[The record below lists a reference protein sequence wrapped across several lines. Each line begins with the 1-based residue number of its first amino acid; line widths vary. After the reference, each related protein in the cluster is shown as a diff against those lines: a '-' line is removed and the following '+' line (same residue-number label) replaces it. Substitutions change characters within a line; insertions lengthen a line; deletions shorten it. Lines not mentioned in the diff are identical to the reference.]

1 MSVSRSRRSLST
13 TVSLPE
19 RFRHQAAQSSSAR
32 ARLEYRLSTLF
43 STSRNRAMTASD
55 ASLFYIPLYPE
66 AFCEAQNATSGCSA
80 GLELIEAAVSY
91 VRGHYPYWTRTD
103 GADHIVAVLNE
114 NWPYFTLGRSSRP
127 ASLEKTILLTHM
139 MHGQTLASVDGACS
153 APQDIAIPSTP
164 FQLHTA
170 DTLREPSP
178 CASPTI
184 INPSCSAGGRHS
196 QLGGK
201 GVLFWVD
208 GSGLARDYDVP

>member
-19 RFRHQAAQSSSAR
+19 RFRHPAAQSSSAR

-66 AFCEAQNATSGCSA
+66 ALCEAQNATSGCSA

-114 NWPYFTLGRSSRP
+114 RAVLHPGTFQPSCVARKDHPPHTHDARSDIGKRRRC
-127 ASLEKTILLTHM
+127 LLSTSGYCH
-139 MHGQTLASVDGACS
+139 SKY
-153 APQDIAIPSTP
+153 AIPIA
-164 FQLHTA
+164 H
-170 DTLREPSP
+170 
-178 CASPTI
+178 C
-184 INPSCSAGGRHS
+184 
-196 QLGGK
+196 
-201 GVLFWVD
+201 
-208 GSGLARDYDVP
+208 